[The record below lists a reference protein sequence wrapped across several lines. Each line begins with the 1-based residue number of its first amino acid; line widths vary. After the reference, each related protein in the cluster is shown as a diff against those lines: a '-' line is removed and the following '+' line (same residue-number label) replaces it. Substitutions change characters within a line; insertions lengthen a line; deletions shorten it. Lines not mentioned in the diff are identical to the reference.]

1 MKQDLGTPGLGRSSS
16 IPRQR
21 FVLPLMVAL
30 LGACRAA
37 PPPLPP
43 GGVIGTSPEKAPPPL
58 VGHNLIYNDD
68 FSEGTRSL
76 PWTASFSGTGSGRSF
91 VEKGELCLEVTNKGS
106 NRWDAHL
113 RQQHLLLQ
121 KGHKYSVQFKMH
133 SSQPI
138 RTYLKIGQAGQ
149 PYQEFWKMLFNVDH
163 KT

>member
-1 MKQDLGTPGLGRSSS
+1 MMSPPMRQASACSRLKQVLVVSSTLQMISTLPMSSQSCTCGRSVSFT
-16 IPRQR
+16 RHR
-21 FVLPLMVAL
+21 FALPLVLAL

-43 GGVIGTSPEKAPPPL
+43 GGVIGTAPEKAPPPL

-76 PWTASFSGTGSGRSF
+76 PWTSSFSGTGAGRSF

-113 RQQHLLLQ
+113 R
-121 KGHKYSVQFKMH
+121 
-133 SSQPI
+133 
-138 RTYLKIGQAGQ
+138 
-149 PYQEFWKMLFNVDH
+149 
-163 KT
+163 